1 MTNFLLRHKL
11 FNSISLLLLSALFL
25 SCETNR
31 DKVLSIG
38 KKTITPSQTG
48 KNIDMLYSD
57 STILKIKLKAPQM
70 LMYDKGVKEP
80 LTILP
85 KGVVVIFYDRS
96 EKEST
101 TLKGNY
107 AIRYEKSQRME
118 IRYNVEVV
126 NEKGEKLNTERLV
139 WDENKKKITSNA
151 FVKITTAKE
160 VITGNGL
167 EANQDFTK
175 YEIKNIIATIRLD
188 DNSL

>member
-1 MTNFLLRHKL
+1 MRKFSNF
-11 FNSISLLLLSALFL
+11 ISFFLISALFL

-31 DKVLSIG
+31 DEVLSIG

-48 KNIDMLYSD
+48 KNVDMLYSD
-57 STILKIKLKAPQM
+57 STVLKIKLQAPQM

-85 KGVVVIFYDRS
+85 KGVMVIFYDRN

-139 WDENKKKITSNA
+139 WDEQKKKITSNA

-188 DNSL
+188 DSSL

>member
-1 MTNFLLRHKL
+1 MYKLSNFISFLL
-11 FNSISLLLLSALFL
+11 ISTLFL

-31 DKVLSIG
+31 DEVLSIG

-48 KNIDMLYSD
+48 KNVDMLYSD
-57 STILKIKLKAPQM
+57 STILKIKLQAPQM

-85 KGVVVIFYDRS
+85 KGVMVIFYDRN

-139 WDENKKKITSNA
+139 WDEQKKKITSDA

-188 DNSL
+188 DSSL

>member
-1 MTNFLLRHKL
+1 MTNYLLMHKLSNFIRFLL
-11 FNSISLLLLSALFL
+11 ISFLFL

-31 DKVLSIG
+31 DEVLSIG
-38 KKTITPSQTG
+38 KKTITPTQTG
-48 KNIDMLYSD
+48 KKVDMLYSD
-57 STILKIKLKAPQM
+57 STILKIKLQAPQM

-85 KGVVVIFYDRS
+85 KGVLVIFYDRNA
-96 EKEST
+96 KEST

-118 IRYNVEVV
+118 IKYNVEVI

-139 WDENKKKITSNA
+139 WDEQKKKISSNA
-151 FVKITTAKE
+151 FVKITTPKE
-160 VITGNGL
+160 IITGNGL

-188 DNSL
+188 DSPL

>member
-1 MTNFLLRHKL
+1 
-11 FNSISLLLLSALFL
+11 
-25 SCETNR
+25 
-31 DKVLSIG
+31 
-38 KKTITPSQTG
+38 
-48 KNIDMLYSD
+48 
-57 STILKIKLKAPQM
+57 M

-85 KGVVVIFYDRS
+85 KGVMVIFYDRN

-118 IRYNVEVV
+118 IRYNVEVI

-139 WDENKKKITSNA
+139 WDEQKKKITSNA

-175 YEIKNIIATIRLD
+175 YEIKKSKLLYIMILKNVSIIKGKEIICFVLNFNKYITVCDCVRNVLLFEQHF
-188 DNSL
+188 N

>member
-1 MTNFLLRHKL
+1 M
-11 FNSISLLLLSALFL
+11 
-25 SCETNR
+25 
-31 DKVLSIG
+31 VL
-38 KKTITPSQTG
+38 
-48 KNIDMLYSD
+48 
-57 STILKIKLKAPQM
+57 
-70 LMYDKGVKEP
+70 
-80 LTILP
+80 
-85 KGVVVIFYDRS
+85 FYDRN

-118 IRYNVEVV
+118 IRYNVEVI

-139 WDENKKKITSNA
+139 WDEQKKKITSNA

-188 DNSL
+188 DSSL